1 MDSLGPVVQII
12 LFFWVPVSQ
21 QIGYL
26 KHLNNNVET
35 LKRETKELQDKRH
48 QIQADVDDAIS
59 VGKTRVRLVE
69 NWLVDV
75 TNIEAQ
81 VDSLRMEFEQPRTC
95 LNGCCTNHFSRYKL
109 GKRVVKKLKDVENLK
124 AKGVFDKV
132 AESPRRPR
140 VLEMQ
145 TSLPRVQQSTAE
157 ETMEEIWQ
165 CLHDEENG
173 IIGIYGMGGIGKT
186 TLMKAINNK
195 FIGTDHFNIVIWV
208 TVSKDLNLG
217 LIQEHIGKKLKIRFD
232 DNEDMAEKRDKLFTQ
247 LKNVR
252 YLLILDDLWEAFSLD
267 QVGIPKPDKRN
278 RCKIT
283 ITTRFIRVCNE
294 MDAHK
299 QIRVRTLTPEEAWNL
314 FCERCGDVVMSSE
327 IRPVAEKVAEECS
340 GLPLAIKTVGRAMH
354 GKDKKEVWE
363 NALRALKGSSPE
375 IPGMERQVFLPLKL
389 SYDYLEN
396 EEIKSCFLY
405 CTLFPEDYEIPIDEL
420 VRCWAVEEGFI
431 ENVNDLEEATNK
443 GHDIL
448 ERIKDACLLEKGSYG
463 NKYVRMHDLLRDLAI
478 WITSPSSSIE
488 GSKFLVKAGE
498 GLMQPPEEKM
508 WRGVVRISLM
518 HNKIKD
524 LKITPDCPNLVSL
537 FLNQSSGLVP
547 VCSNFL
553 RTIHSN
559 FFELMPKLQ
568 ILDLSRTGIES
579 LPMSLLQLVNLRV
592 LILSSCRDLVEVPPL
607 GKLKELQI
615 LDLSKS
621 GLKNFPQ
628 GIESLVKLKRLDIS
642 STSFTAI
649 PYTMIYGLPSLEE
662 VSMMYLKEK
671 VDGATFSEA
680 VNMKRLRSLSISVSN
695 LNGFIAHDMFHRWF
709 SGLTSFHV
717 EVKSAV
723 FPPFS
728 NKHISI
734 GGCDKFPCGI
744 EGLTKHAFSLY
755 LYKSKGLTSLSKFQG
770 DLKSLRHLLVS
781 ECSGVECIIDWR
793 EVGDD
798 AFQCLQSLDLHR
810 LLNLEK
816 IFDGGAPPPLNT
828 SLQNFRII
836 RVISCEKLRSL
847 FSSSMVE
854 QLHQLEVLHISDCSQ
869 MKEVIEGD
877 ELPHNSFP
885 KLRILR
891 LYGLP
896 ELESICSQRF
906 MFISLEEIHVRSCPM
921 LKKLPLFSS
930 SIHEIK
936 GEIEGEREW
945 WERLEWEDEKARSLY
960 TRIYKGP

>member
-1 MDSLGPVVQII
+1 MDLWEII
-12 LFFWVPVSQ
+12 LFFWAPISQ
-21 QIGYL
+21 HIGYF
-26 KHLNNNVET
+26 KDLNNNVET
-35 LKRETKELQDKRH
+35 LKRKTKKLKRKH
-48 QIQADVDDAIS
+48 DEIQAEVDDAIP
-59 VGKTRVRLVE
+59 VGKRQKALVE
-69 NWLVDV
+69 NWLTEVRN
-75 TNIEAQ
+75 TENQ
-81 VDSLRMEFEQPRTC
+81 VDSIRLELALRRI
-95 LNGCCTNHFSRYKL
+95 CTDHSSRYTL
-109 GKRVVKKLKDVENLK
+109 GKRVVEKLEDIKKLNKKLK

-132 AESPRRPR
+132 AESPRRPT

-165 CLHDEENG
+165 CLRDEENG
-173 IIGIYGMGGIGKT
+173 IIGVYGMGGIGKT

-195 FIGTDHFNIVIWV
+195 FIRTGHFNIVIWV

-217 LIQEHIGKKLKIRFD
+217 LIQEHIGKKLDIRFG
-232 DNEDMAEKRDKLFTQ
+232 DNEDMAEKRDRLFTR

-267 QVGIPKPDKRN
+267 QVGIPKPDKQN

-283 ITTRFIRVCNE
+283 ITTRFINVCNE

-299 QIRVRTLTPEEAWNL
+299 KIKVRTLTHEEAWNL
-314 FCERCGDVVMSSE
+314 FCERCGDVVISPE
-327 IRPVAEKVAEECS
+327 IRQVAGKVAEECS

-354 GKDKKEVWE
+354 GKYKKEVWE

-375 IPGMERQVFLPLKL
+375 VPGMERQVFLPLKL
-389 SYDYLEN
+389 SYDSLEN

-405 CTLFPEDYEIPIDEL
+405 CSLFPEDYEIPIDWL
-420 VRCWAVEEGFI
+420 VRYWAMEEGFI
-431 ENVNDLEEATNK
+431 KNVNNLEEASNK

-448 ERIKDACLLEKGSYG
+448 ERIMDACLLEQGYEG
-463 NKYVRMHDLLRDLAI
+463 NENIRMHDLLRDLAI
-478 WITSPSSSIE
+478 WITSPSSIE

-498 GLMQPPEEKM
+498 GLVQPPEENM

-518 HNKIKD
+518 RNKIKHLD
-524 LKITPDCPNLVSL
+524 ITPDCPNLISL
-537 FLNQSSGLVP
+537 FLNENDQ
-547 VCSNFL
+547 L

-568 ILDLSRTGIES
+568 ILDLSDTGIKS

-592 LILSSCRDLVEVPPL
+592 LILSSCRGLVEVPPL

-615 LDLSKS
+615 LDLSQS
-621 GLKNFPQ
+621 RRIKNFPQ

-642 STSFTAI
+642 ETSLTAI

-662 VSMMYLKEK
+662 LRTMGRNGH

-695 LNGFIAHDMFHRWF
+695 LNGFIAHDMFHQWF

-717 EVKSAV
+717 QVNYIHFAPDSL
-723 FPPFS
+723 S
-728 NKHISI
+728 NKQISI
-734 GGCDKFPCGI
+734 GECDKFPCGI

-755 LYKSKGLTSLSKFQG
+755 FYKSKGLTSLSKFQSN
-770 DLKSLRHLLVS
+770 LKSLKHLRVI
-781 ECSGVECIIDWR
+781 ECSGVACIIDWR

-798 AFQCLQSLDLHR
+798 AFQCLQRLGLYH

-816 IFDGGAPPPLNT
+816 VFDGGAPPPLNT
-828 SLQNFRII
+828 SLQNLRII
-836 RVISCEKLRSL
+836 RVINCEKLRSL

-854 QLHQLEVLHISDCSQ
+854 QLHQLEKLDISFCIQ
-869 MKEVIEGD
+869 MKEIIEGD
-877 ELPHNSFP
+877 KLPHNSFP
-885 KLRILR
+885 KLRFLKLDR
-891 LYGLP
+891 LP
-896 ELESICSQRF
+896 RLESICSQRF
-906 MFISLEEIHVRSCPM
+906 IFISLEEIHVSWCRM

-936 GEIEGEREW
+936 GEIENNREY
-945 WERLEWEDEKARSLY
+945 WEGLEWEDEKAKSLY
-960 TRIYKGP
+960 TRIYKGPSLF